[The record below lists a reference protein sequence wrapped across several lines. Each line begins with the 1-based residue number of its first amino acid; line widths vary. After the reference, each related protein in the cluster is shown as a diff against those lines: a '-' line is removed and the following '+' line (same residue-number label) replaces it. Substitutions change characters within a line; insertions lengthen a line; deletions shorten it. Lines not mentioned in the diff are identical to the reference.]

1 MTDGDGVYLENTV
14 NLRAY
19 TLLASERIVEGMSR
33 EDVCTHFS
41 RRILTL
47 ARRAADQAGEDSP
60 FDVEDLVGYGVLGLL
75 EAFDRF
81 EPSQGVDFSTYASY
95 RILGQML
102 DVQRSASGTT
112 RRERQISRDLAK
124 AITDTH
130 KALGRDAT
138 HEELAAHLGVDFDTY
153 WRMRGLSLPPSLEPM
168 PADASDSSLGVAEAD
183 APRRLIANDARKA
196 LRSAIGSL
204 PLKDKQVVLLYY
216 ARDCSLAEVGAIIDV
231 SPSRVCQI
239 LSAARAKM
247 RKAIGADFD
256 LEGDLDL
263 SALEAVA

>member
-1 MTDGDGVYLENTV
+1 M

-19 TLLASERIVEGMSR
+19 SLLASERIVEGMNR
-33 EDVCTHFS
+33 EEVCTHFS
-41 RRILTL
+41 RRILSL

-112 RRERQISRDLAK
+112 RRERQMTRELAK
-124 AITDTH
+124 AMTDT
-130 KALGRDAT
+130 AAELGREAT

-153 WRMRGLSLPPSLEPM
+153 WRMRGLSVPPALEPM
-168 PADASDSSLGVAEAD
+168 PADEGDARLGVAEAE
-183 APRRLIANDARKA
+183 APRRLIANDARQA
-196 LRSAIGSL
+196 LRNAIGAL
-204 PLKDKQVVLLYY
+204 PLKEKQVVLLYY
-216 ARDCSLAEVGAIIDV
+216 ARDCSLAEIGAIIDV

-239 LSAARAKM
+239 LSAARIKM
-247 RKAIGADFD
+247 RKAIGADLD
-256 LEGDLDL
+256 LDGDLDL
-263 SALEAVA
+263 SALDAVA